1 MERISNLAEVGD
13 EVGNRGGG
21 SLVKPVQRHDGL
33 LPHGFLRVCKQLY
46 DLWQH
51 GGNGLLADEAARS
64 GERCA
69 DNKIVVGPEVLL
81 DGVDH

>member
-1 MERISNLAEVGD
+1 M
-13 EVGNRGGG
+13 GNGGGG

-33 LPHGFLRVCKQLY
+33 LPYGLLWVRKQLY

-51 GGNGLLADEAARS
+51 GGNGLLADEAARG

-69 DNKIVVGPEVLL
+69 DDEIVVGPEVLL